1 MNAASI
7 VMAAPSASSSDPQ
20 VQAVREKLLTA
31 YRDQRPHGDA
41 DRIAAAFDLAAQ
53 AHEGQVRASGE
64 PYVTHPTEV
73 ALICLDLRMDDDS
86 VVSALMHDVLED
98 TPISPERIKKEFGE
112 SVLAIVE
119 GVTKLQ
125 KEVIP
130 NASRQQAARAERNR
144 AAESLRKMLLAM
156 AQDVRVMIIKLADR
170 LHNMRT
176 IDVLPPEKATR
187 IASETLDIYAPLA
200 ARLGIWQLKWQLED
214 LSFKVLHPKEFREI
228 SEAVVKNRR
237 DREKELG
244 EAIEI
249 LRSRLHSKGLSNVQV
264 VGRPKHLYSIF
275 NKIVKQQVP
284 FDQIYD
290 LIALRVIVEEQF
302 ECYLALGYVHD
313 LWLPMQGLFSDYI
326 SAPKPNGYQSLHT
339 KVIGPHGDPIEVQ
352 IRTRKMHE
360 IAEFGVAA
368 HWAYKEGSDPDR
380 GVEPMTKLRRQLF
393 DWSSDSVN
401 SSDFLRAISTDLFSE
416 QVFVFT
422 PKGDVLDLPQDST
435 PVDFA
440 FRVHTDLGLITTG
453 AKVNGIMVPLNAR
466 LKNGDVVE
474 LITRRDASPSID
486 WLDFA
491 KSQHARSKLRGYFR
505 KLNRTENSQRGREAV
520 ERELN
525 RLGLDGRRL
534 TGDDSVKEI
543 IGDYKQVETPADLF
557 ARVGE
562 GLLSVQTV
570 VNRLR
575 GKVKEE
581 KPEEIRVNESRSATL
596 ISPGLDNVM
605 YRRAKCCQPI
615 PGEDIVG
622 YVSRGRGILM
632 HRRICPD
639 AQNLMEREPE
649 RMTAIEWPADGG
661 VYDTSLLVVTVNR
674 QGLLA
679 EISSILGE
687 LKVNVS
693 ALKVKTTPEGRA
705 EIAMSVEV
713 QDQKHLQQVMNQIGQ
728 LADVM
733 SILRTFG
740 KSKFR

>member
-1 MNAASI
+1 
-7 VMAAPSASSSDPQ
+7 MAATPSPSTDPKILE
-20 VQAVREKLLTA
+20 VKDRLVST
-31 YRDQRPHGDA
+31 YRDQRPRGESE
-41 DRIAAAFDLAAQ
+41 RIAAAFDLAAV
-53 AHEGQVRASGE
+53 AHEGQVRATGE
-64 PYVTHPTEV
+64 PYITHPIEV

-86 VVSALMHDVLED
+86 IVAAVLHDVLED
-98 TPISPERIKKEFGE
+98 TPVQPEQIKKQFGPQ
-112 SVLAIVE
+112 VLDLIE

-125 KEVIP
+125 KDVIP
-130 NASRQQAARAERNR
+130 NASRQAAARAERNR

-176 IDVLPPEKATR
+176 IDALPPEKGLR
-187 IASETLDIYAPLA
+187 IASETMDIYAPLA

-214 LSFKVLHPKEFREI
+214 LSFKVLHPKEFRDI
-228 SEAVVKNRR
+228 SDAVSKSRK
-237 DREKELG
+237 DREAELKE
-244 EAIEI
+244 ATDI
-249 LRSRLHSKGLSNVQV
+249 LRNRLHAKGITNVQV
-264 VGRPKHLYSIF
+264 VGRPKHLFSIF
-275 NKIVKQQVP
+275 NKVVKQSIP
-284 FDQIYD
+284 FEQIYD
-290 LIALRVIVEEQF
+290 LIALRVIVEENF

-368 HWAYKEGSDPDR
+368 HWAYKEGSGENR
-380 GVEPMTKLRRQLF
+380 GGEPMGQLRRQLF
-393 DWSSDSVN
+393 DWSSDSLS
-401 SSDFLRAISTDLFSE
+401 SSDFLRAVSTDLFSE

-422 PKGDVLDLPQDST
+422 PKGDVLDLPKNST

-440 FRVHTDLGLITTG
+440 FRVHSELGLITTG
-453 AKVNGIMVPLNAR
+453 DKVNGVMVPLSAK

-474 LITRRDASPSID
+474 LITRRDATPSID
-486 WLDFA
+486 WLEFA
-491 KSQHARSKLRGYFR
+491 KSQHARSKLRVYFR
-505 KLNRTENSQRGREAV
+505 KLNKADNSQRGREAV

-534 TGDDSVKEI
+534 TGDDAVKEVLS
-543 IGDYKQVETPADLF
+543 DFPQVDNVADLF

-562 GLLSVQTV
+562 GLTTVQ
-570 VNRLR
+570 NLANKLR
-575 GKVKEE
+575 GRVKDEAREE
-581 KPEEIRVNESRSATL
+581 LRVNESRAATVISA
-596 ISPGLDNVM
+596 GHDNVM
-605 YRRAKCCQPI
+605 YKRAKCCQPL
-615 PGEDIVG
+615 PGEDIIG

-632 HRRICPD
+632 HRRVCPD

-649 RMTAIEWPADGG
+649 RVTAIEWEPDGSIH
-661 VYDTSLLVVTVNR
+661 DTNLLVVTLNR

-679 EISSILGE
+679 EISAILGE

-705 EIAMSVEV
+705 EIQMSVEV
-713 QDQKHLQQVMNQIGQ
+713 QDQRHLQQVMNQVGQ
-728 LADVM
+728 LSDVM

-740 KSKFR
+740 KGSRR

>member
-1 MNAASI
+1 
-7 VMAAPSASSSDPQ
+7 MAATPIPSTDPKILE
-20 VQAVREKLLTA
+20 VKDKLVST
-31 YRDQRPHGDA
+31 YRDQRPRGVV
-41 DRIAAAFDLAAQ
+41 DRIATAFDLAAI
-53 AHEGQVRASGE
+53 AHQGQERASGE
-64 PYVTHPTEV
+64 PYITHPIEV

-86 VVSALMHDVLED
+86 IVAAILHDVLED
-98 TPISPERIKKEFGE
+98 TPVQPEQIKKLFGQQ
-112 SVLAIVE
+112 VLDLIE

-125 KEVIP
+125 KDIIP

-176 IDVLPPEKATR
+176 IDALPPEKGLR
-187 IASETLDIYAPLA
+187 IASETMDIYAPLA

-214 LSFKVLHPKEFREI
+214 LSFKVLHPKEFRDI
-228 SEAVVKNRR
+228 SDAVSKSRT
-237 DREKELG
+237 DREAELKESTD
-244 EAIEI
+244 I
-249 LRSRLHSKGLSNVQV
+249 LRNRLHAKGITNVQV
-264 VGRPKHLYSIF
+264 VGRPKHLFSIF
-275 NKIVKQQVP
+275 NKVVKQGIP
-284 FDQIYD
+284 FEQIYD
-290 LIALRVIVEEQF
+290 LIALRVIVEEDF

-360 IAEFGVAA
+360 IADFGVAA
-368 HWAYKEGSDPDR
+368 HWAYKEGTDENR
-380 GVEPMTKLRRQLF
+380 GGEPMGQLRRQLF
-393 DWSSDSVN
+393 DWSSDSLS
-401 SSDFLRAISTDLFSE
+401 SSDFLRAVSTDLFSE

-422 PKGDVLDLPQDST
+422 PKGDVLDLPKNST

-440 FRVHTDLGLITTG
+440 FRVHSELGLITTG
-453 AKVNGIMVPLNAR
+453 AKVNGVMVPLSAK

-474 LITRRDASPSID
+474 LITRRDATPSID
-486 WLDFA
+486 WLEFA
-491 KSQHARSKLRGYFR
+491 KSQHARSKLRVYFR
-505 KLNRTENSQRGREAV
+505 KLNKTENSQRGREAV
-520 ERELN
+520 ERELS

-534 TGDDSVKEI
+534 TGDDAVKEI
-543 IGDYKQVETPADLF
+543 LADFPQVDSAAELF
-557 ARVGE
+557 ARIGE
-562 GLLSVQTV
+562 GLTTVQNV
-570 VNRLR
+570 ANKLR

-581 KPEEIRVNESRSATL
+581 AREEIKVNDSRAATVISA
-596 ISPGLDNVM
+596 GGDNVM
-605 YRRAKCCQPI
+605 YKRAKCCQPL
-615 PGEDIVG
+615 PGEDIIG

-632 HRRICPD
+632 HRRVCPD

-649 RMTAIEWPADGG
+649 RMTAIEWEADGSIH
-661 VYDTSLLVVTVNR
+661 DTTLLIVTLNR

-679 EISSILGE
+679 EISAILGE

-705 EIAMSVEV
+705 EIQMNVEV
-713 QDQKHLQQVMNQIGQ
+713 QDQKHLQQVMNQVGQ
-728 LADVM
+728 LSDVM

-740 KSKFR
+740 KGSRR